1 MRKEPMLVVLA
12 AGMGSRYGGLK
23 QIDPIG
29 PHGEVILNYTC
40 YDAYKAGFKRFVF
53 IIKEEMLADFK
64 TMVGDKLPA
73 ECEVHYVFQ
82 NIKDVPA
89 SIQVLEHRTKP
100 LGTTHAMYCTRHVVD
115 APYAIL
121 NADDFYGADGF
132 AQLYAFL
139 TQNDDPSQHCM
150 IGYRLDK
157 TLTDHGGVTRG
168 LCHVVDGQL
177 SAIEEVSGLEKKD
190 GKVGYEKAGTWVE
203 VDATMSVSM
212 NMWGFKEV
220 MMDVT
225 KACFEADLQ
234 SKLAANPEKG
244 EVLIPVF
251 VGELLQEGQIKVNVL
266 QSKDTWFGVT
276 YQEDKP
282 FVQQSIREL
291 IAQGLYPEVLF

>member
-53 IIKEEMLADFK
+53 IIKEEMHDDFK
-64 TMVGDKLPA
+64 TMVGDKLPKD
-73 ECEVHYVFQ
+73 CEVRYVFQ

-89 SIQVLEHRTKP
+89 SIKVLAQRTKP
-100 LGTTHAMYCTRHVVD
+100 LGTTHAMYCTRDVVD

-132 AQLYAFL
+132 VQLYDFL
-139 TQNDDPSQHCM
+139 THNTDPAQHCM

-157 TLTDHGGVTRG
+157 TLTEHGGVTRG
-168 LCHVVDGQL
+168 LCHVNDGQL
-177 SAIEEVSGLEKKD
+177 QAIEEVSGLQKKE
-190 GKVGYEKAGTWVE
+190 GKVGYQKEDTWVD
-203 VDATMSVSM
+203 VDAAMSVSM
-212 NMWGFKEV
+212 NMWGFKPA
-220 MMDVT
+220 MMDMT
-225 KACFEADLQ
+225 LARFEADLQ
-234 SKLAANPEKG
+234 SKLDANPEKG

-251 VGELLQEGQIKVNVL
+251 VGELLQEGQINVTVL

-282 FVQQSIREL
+282 FVQQSIRDL
-291 IAQGLYPEVLF
+291 IAQGAYPEVLF